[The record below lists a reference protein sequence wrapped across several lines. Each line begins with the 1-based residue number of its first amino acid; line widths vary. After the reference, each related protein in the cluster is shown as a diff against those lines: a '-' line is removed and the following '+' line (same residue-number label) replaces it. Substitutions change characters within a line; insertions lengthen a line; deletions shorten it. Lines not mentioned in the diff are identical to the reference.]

1 MSPARLKNN
10 FTDVVWGVFIEKLLE
25 NWNAYVIISDPQG
38 NMVFA
43 NSKFL
48 DLFGLTSKQAFGQK
62 WIDTII
68 PETNRS
74 AVKKIF
80 TDLKKAKR
88 LSRFE
93 SPVIA
98 SKKAVKQLCW
108 VSLPLQNH
116 RSYYMFLG
124 ERIKKAS
131 KNSVKIHPASRPK
144 LRTAYNE
151 VIDAIFKASKLID
164 PETAKHASHVMSFA
178 VKLAKKIGIS
188 NTKIER
194 LKIASL
200 MHDLGK
206 LAVDEKILFK
216 KGKLNTKEFEEI
228 KKHPHWGAEVISLV
242 YFMHDIIPIMA
253 NHHENYDG
261 SGYPRGIK
269 GIKIPIESRILSVAD
284 IYEALTADRP
294 YRKGF
299 SKKRAIAIIEEEK
312 GRKLDPKITDLFLD
326 MVKKGKISRRRS

>member
-1 MSPARLKNN
+1 MSPTKLKNN

-25 NWNAYVIISDPQG
+25 NWNAFVMISDPKG
-38 NMVFA
+38 NIVFA

-48 DLFGLTSKQAFGQK
+48 YLFDLTPKEAFGKK
-62 WIDTII
+62 WEGII
-68 PETNRS
+68 VPEDKRK

-80 TDLKKAKR
+80 ADLKKKKR
-88 LSRFE
+88 LGKFDCPVNSSRKR
-93 SPVIA
+93 VR
-98 SKKAVKQLCW
+98 QMCW
-108 VSLPLQNH
+108 ISLPLLNH

-124 ERIKKAS
+124 EKIGRGARDD
-131 KNSVKIHPASRPK
+131 VKVHGPSSPK
-144 LRTAYNE
+144 LKTAYQE
-151 VIDAIFKASKLID
+151 VIDAIFEASRMSD
-164 PETAKHASHVMSFA
+164 PETAKHAKHVMSFA
-178 VKLAKKIGIS
+178 VKIAEKMGIS
-188 NTKIER
+188 KTKIER

-200 MHDLGK
+200 IHDLGK

-216 KGKLNTKEFEEI
+216 KGKLNTKEFDEI

-261 SGYPRGIK
+261 SGYPRGVRGK
-269 GIKIPIESRILSVAD
+269 RIPVESRILSVAD

-299 SKKRAIAIIEEEK
+299 SKKKAIAIIEEEK
-312 GRKLDPKITDLFLD
+312 GKKLDPEITDIFLD
-326 MVKKGKISRRRS
+326 MVRKGKISRRRT